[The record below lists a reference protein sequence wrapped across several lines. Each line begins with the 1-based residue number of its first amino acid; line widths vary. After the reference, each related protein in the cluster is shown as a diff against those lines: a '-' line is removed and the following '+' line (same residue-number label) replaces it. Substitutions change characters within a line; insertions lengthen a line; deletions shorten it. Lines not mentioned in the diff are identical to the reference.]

1 MGIQRDLSF
10 PCFRPAL
17 MPSKAM
23 TIIFNT
29 HALGHGDGTRN
40 SLEGIDN
47 SMSFRFGSDWKNHEP

>member
-1 MGIQRDLSF
+1 
-10 PCFRPAL
+10 
-17 MPSKAM
+17 MPSKAT